1 MKANTNYSEGISGDE
16 PFQRPSIMDQ
26 FDMMVLRAAEK
37 KRNDIV
43 NRYGDEGCSKLLA
56 RKERR
61 EQPRKK
67 VSRSK
72 SHYERTIQELR
83 EAQKE
88 ISSNKEPTTSQKEN
102 EKPAAVQEQYKSND
116 DEDFDI
122 DELFELAWGCD
133 ISTGFKKEAKDENND
148 DTAFAKKIQENT
160 VRKLLK
166 ARETTRA
173 TRTWRIRR
181 TKSKETCPESNRSW
195 HMGLA

>member
-1 MKANTNYSEGISGDE
+1 MKANTNYSEGISGDG

-61 EQPRKK
+61 EQQPRKK

-72 SHYERTIQELR
+72 SHYEKTIQELR

-88 ISSNKEPTTSQKEN
+88 IASNEEPTTSQKEN
-102 EKPAAVQEQYKSND
+102 KKPAPVQEQSND

-122 DELFELAWGCD
+122 DELFELAWGGD
-133 ISTGFKKEAKDENND
+133 ISTGFKKETEDENND
-148 DTAFAKKIQENT
+148 DKEFAKKIQEGT

-166 ARETTRA
+166 VRETTNS

-181 TKSKETCPESNRSW
+181 TKSKEKCPESNRSW
-195 HMGLA
+195 QMSLA